1 MNDIVISKLNK
12 SDISSAAE
20 VFYRSFNS
28 VGEKWQLDYCVKRL
42 EQCFN
47 EKSCFKAEIAGKLVG
62 VLTSKPDV
70 IMDHE
75 ELYIDIIAVDPD
87 MHKSGIGKKLLSTI
101 EDYAKDNGYLGVWL
115 EASTDLQSFNWY
127 IKSGYK
133 ESSWKVVYKEFN

>member
-1 MNDIVISKLNK
+1 MDVQISKLERK
-12 SDISSAAE
+12 DIPTAAE

-28 VGEKWQLDYCVKRL
+28 VGEKWNLDYCVKRL

-47 EKSCFKAEIAGKLVG
+47 EKSCFKAEMTGKLVG
-62 VLTSKPDV
+62 VVTSKPDV

-87 MHKSGIGKKLLSTI
+87 MHKSGIGQKLLNTI
-101 EDYAKDNGYLGVWL
+101 EECAKNNGYLGVWL
-115 EASTDLQSFNWY
+115 TASPGLPSFNWY

-133 ESSWKVVYKEFN
+133 EADWKVVYKEFN